1 MKKLLSLSLILGL
14 MLSLLPGVVLAAD
27 TLKISKA
34 EEFRFPQDKS
44 PQTAFTIENT
54 NDYDV
59 QVNIKVFDQL
69 ERKTVQSMTYTILKG
84 DAPLQVPAEIYRT
97 LTKNREVRTYSYKIT
112 TPGGFCQ
119 YVYIAQKLTIEKD
132 SNNKEI
138 HHYDQLRNTR
148 FPNNTVSSFGPH
160 FRDVTPELTDLW
172 YMFTPIDLSIQGRQT
187 FELVAS
193 NTYQVG
199 EVYVDVYQ
207 DTVVVSYKMFYDTH
221 GYYSTER
228 LSDYLNF
235 YNSYADVGIVE
246 PEDMPQPNTMFAFD
260 QPFSILNHLG
270 GDTNVLMFVR
280 NRISYF
286 RFPSPKAEY
295 KRFWEN
301 TPQNKD
307 RREAMLQLMDPLM
320 TVEEN
325 K

>member
-1 MKKLLSLSLILGL
+1 MKKLLSLSLVLGL
-14 MLSLLPGVVLAAD
+14 LISALPGAVLAAD
-27 TLKISKA
+27 TLKVSRA
-34 EEFRFPQDKS
+34 EEFRFPQDNA
-44 PQTAFTIENT
+44 PQTAFTVENT

-59 QVNIKVFDQL
+59 QVKIEVFDQL
-69 ERKTVQSMTYTILKG
+69 ERITVQSMTYTILKG
-84 DAPLQVPAEIYRT
+84 DAPLPVPAQIYQT
-97 LTKNREVRTYSYKIT
+97 MTKNGEVRTYRYKIT
-112 TPGGFCQ
+112 TPGGF
-119 YVYIAQKLTIEKD
+119 VKYIHVAQKLTIEKD
-132 SNNKEI
+132 SNNVEI
-138 HHYDQLRNTR
+138 FHYDQLRNTYY
-148 FPNNTVSSFGPH
+148 PNNTVSSFGPH

-193 NTYQVG
+193 NIYQVG

-207 DTVVVSYKMFYDTH
+207 DTVVVSYKMFYDHH

-280 NRISYF
+280 NRISYY

-301 TPQNKD
+301 TPQNKE
-307 RREAMLQLMDPLM
+307 RRELMLQFMDPIM
-320 TVEEN
+320 TVEQS